1 MAKAVLHGIFASGPT
16 YKVGL
21 GLSLMGVPF
30 AYKHIDLREGAHKK
44 PEFVALN
51 RYGQVPVLEID
62 GMSLCQ
68 SGAILQYL
76 AEKSGKFAGATPLE
90 RQRAREWIY
99 WDFDRLAGNIYVPR
113 AIARGFLKVEPP
125 VLDYRVG
132 LGKAALELLEGELK
146 KSDWLVGAGPTIAD
160 IDVYGSVWYATE
172 AKFDLSAHPGIKA
185 WMARLEKLP
194 GWKGPYDL
202 LPQQDAA

>member
-1 MAKAVLHGIFASGPT
+1 MTKPVLHGIFASGPT

-21 GLSLMGVPF
+21 GLSLMGVPY
-30 AYKHIDLREGAHKK
+30 AYKHVNLREGAHKK
-44 PEFVALN
+44 PEFIVLN

-68 SGAILQYL
+68 SGAILEYL
-76 AEKSGKFAGATPLE
+76 AEKTGKLAGASPQE
-90 RQRAREWIY
+90 RQRVREWIL

-113 AIARGFLKVEPP
+113 AIARGFLKAEPA

-132 LGKAALELLEGELK
+132 LGKAALDALEGELK
-146 KSDWLVGAGPTIAD
+146 KGDWLVGKSPTIAD
-160 IDVYGSVWYATE
+160 VDVYGSVWYASE
-172 AKFDLSAHPGIKA
+172 AKYDLGAYPGIKA

-194 GWKGPYDL
+194 GWKGPYDM